1 MATQLVDEHADFDAT
16 LLKGVGVSSRLVF
29 RTLARNMRAK
39 LASGE
44 RVGEV
49 ALATERTGWGDAATD
64 GRSGGRLVTF
74 LLYAALGLVLAGV
87 LDVAWPVLTA
97 LLIAVILE
105 AAWQWRRG
113 RAGRR
118 SLRALV
124 MVTDR
129 RVIEGVHPDKF
140 REVPLERV
148 NDVEVSSDSPGF
160 ATVRVQAASGDREI
174 HVVSDWPKRGARA
187 GAEAVAEAIRQGI
200 SPEVSPR
207 RE

>member
-1 MATQLVDEHADFDAT
+1 MATQLVDEHADFDAA

-39 LASGE
+39 LAPGE

-49 ALATERTGWGDAATD
+49 ALASECRSWSDAADSGTD
-64 GRSGGRLVTF
+64 GGSGDLVVTV
-74 LLYAALGLVLAGV
+74 LIYAGLGLVLAGV
-87 LDVAWPVLTA
+87 LDVSSPVLIA
-97 LLIAVILE
+97 LVIAALLE
-105 AAWQWRRG
+105 AAWRWRRG

-118 SLRALV
+118 ALRALV

-148 NDVEVSSDSPGF
+148 TDVEVSSGSPGF
-160 ATVRVQAASGDREI
+160 ATLRVRAASGDSEM
-174 HVVSDWPKRGARA
+174 HVVSDWPKRGARS
-187 GAEAVAEAIRQGI
+187 GAEAIAEAIRQGI
-200 SPEVSPR
+200 S
-207 RE
+207 